1 MIQNFDGGIWLR
13 YKQVDEKVLQY
24 RSKINNVFLLSL
36 NDDIYK
42 TRWRDCRHGQFD
54 VLNDVKNVVE
64 NVCKMTFSQGKKI

>member
-36 NDDIYK
+36 NDDFYK
-42 TRWRDCRHGQFD
+42 TRWRDCRHGHFD